1 MQVLSGGQ
9 ASPRFGALARLG
21 LAFWQTQ
28 QRQISTD
35 LRSVVAEKIPAQ
47 QERLVAI
54 KKAHANKVIGD
65 VTVGMCIGG
74 MRGIKVS
81 ERKVELGLPE
91 VGRRSEKCFTRGG
104 VLSVLFPLFP
114 LLPLPVVALWFADLR
129 LSFANACAC
138 AAFAL
143 VELVLGHALG
153 DLPP

>member
-1 MQVLSGGQ
+1 M
-9 ASPRFGALARLG
+9 ARLG

-81 ERKVELGLPE
+81 EREVELGLPE
-91 VGRRSEKCFTRGG
+91 VGRRSEKCFTRRGG
-104 VLSVLFPLFP
+104 ALCALSA
-114 LLPLPVVALWFADLR
+114 LPAPPSLPVVALWFADLR
-129 LSFANACAC
+129 LYFANACAC
-138 AAFAL
+138 AAFVF